1 MAARNLRERIEELTV
16 VADIASAML
25 SPLELNEVLNVA
37 LEKASRAMGAP
48 FGSITLLSADKTRL
62 EFAAVCGLSA
72 DYGERF
78 REIGLLPADAS
89 SPSGM
94 AVTTGK
100 PYWVAD
106 IARHPLCASWKHI
119 SLGEGVRALIAVP
132 LILGGDPAGTLNQYL
147 AQPHRF
153 RAHEVRLLQVVAQ
166 QVSLAIERARLYDRL
181 KQQHAAALAASE
193 HKSRF
198 LATMSHELRSPMT
211 AIVGFADLLR
221 EQIPGSLNAE
231 QMREVRMITASAQ
244 HIMAVLNDALDV
256 ARIEAGELE
265 CLIEPVDAAE
275 VIGEVT
281 EMLAPL
287 ARAKRLK
294 LEVVREPREP
304 RELREPLMVRCD
316 RQRSKQILVN
326 LVSNAIKFTAHG
338 RIQVSG
344 FRDATVPHR
353 ARIAVSDTGIGLRP
367 DQMPLLFQEFQQ
379 LPTPYQHLGTGL
391 GLAISRKLARLMG
404 GDIEVESDFG
414 RGSTFTL
421 NLETA

>member
-1 MAARNLRERIEELTV
+1 V

-25 SPLELNEVLNVA
+25 SPLDLSQLLDVA
-37 LEKASRAMGAP
+37 LEKASRAIGAP
-48 FGSITLLSADKTRL
+48 FGSITLLDTGKTRL
-62 EFAAVCGLSA
+62 EFAAVYGLSA

-78 REIGLLPADAS
+78 REIGLLPADDS
-89 SPSGM
+89 SPSGR
-94 AVTTGK
+94 AVSTGK

-106 IARHPLCASWKHI
+106 ITRHPLCASWKHI
-119 SLGEGVRALIAVP
+119 GLGEGVRALICVP
-132 LILGGDPAGTLNQYL
+132 LLVGGEPAGTLNQYL

-166 QVSLAIERARLYDRL
+166 QISLAIERARLYGQL

-211 AIVGFADLLR
+211 AIVGFADLLT
-221 EQIPGSLNAE
+221 EQIPGSLNTE
-231 QMREVRMITASAQ
+231 QMRQVRMISASAQ

-256 ARIEAGELE
+256 ARIEAGQIE

-281 EMLAPL
+281 GMMAPL
-287 ARAKRLK
+287 ARAKRLE
-294 LEVVREPREP
+294 LRVVSEPRAP
-304 RELREPLMVRCD
+304 HQPLMVRCD

-326 LVSNAIKFTAHG
+326 LVSNAIKFTPRG

-344 FRDATVPHR
+344 FRDTASPHR

-367 DQMPLLFQEFQQ
+367 DQVPLLFQEFQQ
-379 LPTPYQHLGTGL
+379 LPTPYQHLGAGQ
-391 GLAISRKLARLMG
+391 GLAISLKLARLMG
-404 GDIEVESDFG
+404 GDIEVESDLG

-421 NLETA
+421 KLETA